1 MENLQEK
8 FKSVKTRLTAFAVAV
23 ATVATMF
30 SCLAFTASAASA
42 SIPSSARYYG
52 GHMYCVYKADVTWK
66 RAKSLCESKGG
77 HLATITSKGE
87 NDFVKNLVIEKNIGY
102 VWLGATDE
110 KKEGTWKWV
119 TGEKFKFT
127 DWNDG
132 EPNNEHG
139 NENYL
144 CIYDNYLWNDST
156 NDCRGDAH
164 GYVCEWDFG
173 KVSGIEQI
181 SSSSTS
187 ITLSWKDNDNI
198 DKYTIYYYDT
208 SAKKYLKYK
217 TVTKTSIT
225 ISGLEKATTYKIAIT
240 AVKKLSNGKTFT
252 APKTYFSA
260 VTRPSDTK
268 NLKIEDKVSL
278 TWSKVKGAD
287 GYTVYLYN
295 SDSKKWEVFT
305 NVKKN
310 TCKTGKKFGSATQQ
324 FKVRAYKRS
333 SDKTKFYGGYSK
345 VVKR

>member
-1 MENLQEK
+1 MENFKEK
-8 FKSVKTRLTAFAVAV
+8 FKSVRTRLTAFAVAV

-87 NDFVKNLVIEKNIGY
+87 NDFVMNLVSEKSIGY

-110 KKEGTWKWV
+110 RREGTWRWV
-119 TGEKFKFT
+119 TGEKFKYT
-127 DWNDG
+127 NWGSGQPDDHLDSEEYMGTYSNASWNDFG
-132 EPNNEHG
+132 
-139 NENYL
+139 L
-144 CIYDNYLWNDST
+144 DA
-156 NDCRGDAH
+156 GDIH

-173 KVSGIEQI
+173 KVRGIEQI

-187 ITLSWKDNDNI
+187 ITLSWKDNDNV

-217 TVTKTSIT
+217 TITKTSIT

-240 AVKKLSNGKTFT
+240 AVKNLGNGKTFT

-260 VTRPSDTK
+260 VTRPGDTK

-310 TCKTGKKFGSATQQ
+310 TCKIGKKFGSETQQ

-333 SDKTKFYGGYSK
+333 SDKSKFYGGYSK